1 MILKGS
7 QRGGARNLADHLM
20 NDRDNDHISLM
31 ELRGFI
37 AGDLRGA
44 LAEAYAI
51 SKGTKCEQF
60 MFSLSLSPP
69 KDIEARE
76 KDLLDAVE
84 RAEEKLGLT
93 DQPRAIVFHEKEG
106 RRHAHVVWSR
116 IDAQSMKAIN
126 LPHFKNKLMSLS
138 RELYLNHGWEL
149 PDGLR
154 RDGGKSP
161 LNFTLAEWQQ
171 AKRLKLDPRE
181 IKQSFIDA
189 WQQSD
194 NAQSFQVALEDKG
207 YFLSQGDRRGFVALD
222 VKGEVFSVSRMLGIK
237 TKEVKER
244 LGDPNELR
252 SVDQTREHIKARV
265 SDKIHT
271 YIDEVDQK
279 HAEDFEP
286 LNDQRMS
293 MVAAHRVERAK
304 LKQGQK
310 QRWRDEEGARNARLN
325 KGIKGL
331 WDVVSGRSKA
341 MKTQNEKEAWQAVKR
356 DQVQRDSLVFAQMK
370 ERKKLQKDIENLR
383 RKHAQ
388 NRRILARDMMQ
399 ATRSKE
405 QAERFQAQ
413 ERQRSINRYRGPSL

>member
-60 MFSLSLSPP
+60 LFSLSLSPP
-69 KDIEARE
+69 KEIEVSE
-76 KDLLDAVE
+76 QDLQDAAD
-84 RAEEKLGLT
+84 RAEEKLGL
-93 DQPRAIVFHEKEG
+93 DGQPRAIVFHEKEG

-138 RELYLNHGWEL
+138 RELYLDHGWEL

-222 VKGEVFSVSRMLGIK
+222 VNGEVFSVPRMLGVK

-244 LGDPNELR
+244 LGDPSDLR
-252 SVDQTREHIKARV
+252 SVDQTREHVKGRV
-265 SDKIHT
+265 SDRIHT

-279 HAEDFEP
+279 HAEDIEP

-310 QRWRDEEGARNARLN
+310 QRWRDEERARNARLN

-331 WDVVSGRSKA
+331 WDVLSGRSKA
-341 MKTQNEKEAWQAVKR
+341 TKTQNEKDAWQAIKR
-356 DQVQRDSLVFAQMK
+356 DQLQRDNLVFVQMK
-370 ERKKLQKDIENLR
+370 ERKKLQKDIESLR

-388 NRRILARDMMQ
+388 NRRILARDMMH
-399 ATRSKE
+399 AMRASE
-405 QAERFQAQ
+405 QSDRFQAQ
-413 ERQRSINRYRGPSL
+413 ERQRPVNRYRGPSL